1 MSLSNAFFAI
11 IRRDLVLALRRRSE
25 VANPLLFF
33 ILVIT
38 LFPLGIGAQPHLL
51 QAIAPG
57 IIWVSALLAAMLSLD
72 SLFRSDFDDGSL
84 EQILLSSHPASILVL
99 AKIIAHWLV
108 TGLPLLIVAPL
119 LAILLGMPT
128 HSLGILLL
136 TLLLGTPVLS
146 LIGAIGVALTVG
158 LRRGGM
164 ILSLLVLPLYVPV
177 LIFASNAVE
186 IAGSGLPVTAQINIL
201 ISILMMATVLAPWP
215 TAAALKMSIN

>member
-119 LAILLGMPT
+119 LAIFLGMPT

-186 IAGSGLPVTAQINIL
+186 IAGTGLPVTAQINIL